1 MGGWVGKKGG
11 EEGEGLAADG
21 NPEPPFLTQTR
32 RGGKGLAADGNPE
45 PPFLTQTGQRSGEL
59 TANSG

>member
-1 MGGWVGKKGG
+1 MVGDVVGGWDEKKGG

-32 RGGKGLAADGNPE
+32 RGGRDWQRTAIQNLPSSRKLGNVP
-45 PPFLTQTGQRSGEL
+45 
-59 TANSG
+59 AN